1 METYNMAYSLETSSV
16 KTIVPGAE
24 VSGFADVVAR
34 QKISAVSSQVP
45 ILSAGEGIDI
55 SLLDGK
61 TVITNNISA
70 GDNISFYY
78 DSNTNKIRIDTA
90 EISAYQLSGGNYI
103 EVSNDHVNRKTLV
116 SYTGTIGDTE
126 VNNVVRNFSAN
137 GTWLTAHQSLSN
149 YYQKTDTSSKQQIS
163 AALQYVSSNAGHTYT
178 GVAPVQVNNTT
189 DQISINLSAGD
200 GIDLFTSGGYA
211 VVSSTGMDLSAG
223 PGINMFSSGGYIVI
237 SASAGGAGFPMTST
251 DGSRNYQMDINS
263 SAMYITTATGAAGAT
278 TKLTTPGIQ
287 YEAYPATDISASWKN
302 VINAANN
309 RSNCYCVT
317 LNSNNTAVDLEDLSA
332 YDRITV
338 LHAQEYVDDDYY
350 IRWNNNTKTVHSGEY
365 IEMAKVNYNGNTVW
379 TFITTGWYDD
389 ALWD

>member
-34 QKISAVSSQVP
+34 QKISEVSSQVP
-45 ILSAGEGIDI
+45 QLSAGDGIGIYQVDE
-55 SLLDGK
+55 K
-61 TVITNNISA
+61 TLITNNISA
-70 GDNISFYY
+70 GSNISLVY
-78 DSNTNKIRIDTA
+78 DMESNTYRIDA
-90 EISAYQLSGGNYI
+90 QGG
-103 EVSNDHVNRKTLV
+103 K
-116 SYTGTIGDTE
+116 
-126 VNNVVRNFSAN
+126 
-137 GTWLTAHQSLSN
+137 
-149 YYQKTDTSSKQQIS
+149 
-163 AALQYVSSNAGHTYT
+163 TYT
-178 GVAPVQVNNTT
+178 GIAPIQVNNTT
-189 DQISINLSAGD
+189 NQI
-200 GIDLFTSGGYA
+200 GI
-211 VVSSTGMDLSAG
+211 TGESLSAG
-223 PGINMFSSGGYIVI
+223 PGIDIFSSGGYVVI
-237 SASAGGAGFPMTST
+237 SANGSGGSTFPITAT

-287 YEAYPATDISASWKN
+287 YEAYPATDMSASWRN

-365 IEMAKVNYNGNTVW
+365 IEMAKVNYNGSPVW

>member
-1 METYNMAYSLETSSV
+1 MAYSLETSSV

-163 AALQYVSSNAGHTYT
+163 AALQYVSANAGHTYT
-178 GVAPVQVNNTT
+178 GVAPIQVDNTT
-189 DQISINLSAGD
+189 DQISI
-200 GIDLFTSGGYA
+200 
-211 VVSSTGMDLSAG
+211 TGKELSAG
-223 PGINMFSSGGYIVI
+223 PGIDLFESGNYFVI
-237 SASAGGAGFPMTST
+237 SSNGGAGFPITAT

-287 YEAYPATDISASWKN
+287 YEAYPATDISASWRN

-365 IEMAKVNYNGNTVW
+365 IEMAKVNYNGNPVW

>member
-1 METYNMAYSLETSSV
+1 MAYSLETSSV

-34 QKISAVSSQVP
+34 QKISEVSSQVP
-45 ILSAGEGIDI
+45 ILSAGDGIGIYQVDE
-55 SLLDGK
+55 K
-61 TVITNNISA
+61 TLITNNISA
-70 GDNISFYY
+70 GSNISLVY
-78 DSNTNKIRIDTA
+78 DMETNTYRIDA
-90 EISAYQLSGGNYI
+90 QG
-103 EVSNDHVNRKTLV
+103 VD
-116 SYTGTIGDTE
+116 
-126 VNNVVRNFSAN
+126 
-137 GTWLTAHQSLSN
+137 LTN
-149 YYQKTDTSSKQQIS
+149 YYTKTETSSKQEIS
-163 AALQYVSSNAGHTYT
+163 AALQYVSANAGHTYT
-178 GVAPVQVNNTT
+178 GINPIQVDNVNN
-189 DQISINLSAGD
+189 QI
-200 GIDLFTSGGYA
+200 GI
-211 VVSSTGMDLSAG
+211 TGESLSAG
-223 PGINMFSSGGYIVI
+223 PGIDLFASGGYVVI
-237 SASAGGAGFPMTST
+237 SADGAGGSTFPMTAT

-287 YEAYPATDISASWKN
+287 YEAYPATDMSASWRN

-338 LHAQEYVDDDYY
+338 LHAQEYIDDDYY

-365 IEMAKVNYNGNTVW
+365 IEMAKVNYKGNTVW

>member
-1 METYNMAYSLETSSV
+1 METCNMAYSLETSSV

-45 ILSAGEGIDI
+45 VLSAGDGIGIYQVDE
-55 SLLDGK
+55 K
-61 TVITNNISA
+61 TLITNNISA
-70 GDNISFYY
+70 GTNISLVY
-78 DSNTNKIRIDTA
+78 DMETNTYRIDA
-90 EISAYQLSGGNYI
+90 QGG
-103 EVSNDHVNRKTLV
+103 K
-116 SYTGTIGDTE
+116 
-126 VNNVVRNFSAN
+126 
-137 GTWLTAHQSLSN
+137 
-149 YYQKTDTSSKQQIS
+149 
-163 AALQYVSSNAGHTYT
+163 TYT
-178 GVAPVQVNNTT
+178 GVAPIQVNNTT
-189 DQISINLSAGD
+189 NEI
-200 GIDLFTSGGYA
+200 GI
-211 VVSSTGMDLSAG
+211 TGESLSAG
-223 PGINMFSSGGYIVI
+223 PGIDLFASGGYVVI
-237 SASAGGAGFPMTST
+237 SANGSGGSTFPMTAT

-263 SAMYITTATGAAGAT
+263 SAMYITTATGTAGAT

-287 YEAYPATDISASWKN
+287 YESYPATDMSASWRN

-317 LNSNNTAVDLEDLSA
+317 LNSNNTAVDLKDLSA

-338 LHAQEYVDDDYY
+338 LHAQEYVNDDYY

>member
-1 METYNMAYSLETSSV
+1 METCNMAYSLETSSV

-45 ILSAGEGIDI
+45 VLSAGDGIGIYQVDE
-55 SLLDGK
+55 K
-61 TVITNNISA
+61 TLITNNISA
-70 GDNISFYY
+70 GTNISLVY
-78 DSNTNKIRIDTA
+78 DMETNTYRIDA
-90 EISAYQLSGGNYI
+90 QGG
-103 EVSNDHVNRKTLV
+103 K
-116 SYTGTIGDTE
+116 
-126 VNNVVRNFSAN
+126 
-137 GTWLTAHQSLSN
+137 
-149 YYQKTDTSSKQQIS
+149 
-163 AALQYVSSNAGHTYT
+163 TYT
-178 GVAPVQVNNTT
+178 GVAPIQVNNTT
-189 DQISINLSAGD
+189 NEI
-200 GIDLFTSGGYA
+200 GI
-211 VVSSTGMDLSAG
+211 TGESLSAG
-223 PGINMFSSGGYIVI
+223 PGIDLFASGGYVVI
-237 SASAGGAGFPMTST
+237 SANGSGGSTFPMTAT

-263 SAMYITTATGAAGAT
+263 SAMYITTATGTAGAT

-287 YEAYPATDISASWKN
+287 YESYPATDMSASWRN

-317 LNSNNTAVDLEDLSA
+317 LNSNNTAVDLKDLSS

-338 LHAQEYVDDDYY
+338 LHAQEYVNDDYY

>member
-34 QKISAVSSQVP
+34 QKISEVSAEVP
-45 ILSAGEGIDI
+45 HLSAGAGIEIYDY
-55 SLLDGK
+55 DGK
-61 TVITNNISA
+61 TFIVNNISA
-70 GDNISFYY
+70 GTNISLVY
-78 DSNTNKIRIDTA
+78 DMETNALRIDA
-90 EISAYQLSGGNYI
+90 QGG
-103 EVSNDHVNRKTLV
+103 D
-116 SYTGTIGDTE
+116 
-126 VNNVVRNFSAN
+126 
-137 GTWLTAHQSLSN
+137 LTN
-149 YYQKTDTSSKQQIS
+149 YYQKTETSSKAELNTKFNNIYNKTDTSSKQEIS
-163 AALQYVSSNAGHTYT
+163 AALQNAGHTYT
-178 GVAPVQVNNTT
+178 GVAPIQVNNTT
-189 DQISINLSAGD
+189 NQI
-200 GIDLFTSGGYA
+200 GI
-211 VVSSTGMDLSAG
+211 TGESLSAG
-223 PGINMFSSGGYIVI
+223 PGIDLFSSGGYVVI
-237 SASAGGAGFPMTST
+237 SADGDGFPMTAT

-263 SAMYITTATGAAGAT
+263 SAMYITTAAGAAGAT

-287 YEAYPATDISASWKN
+287 YEAYPATDMSASWRN

-317 LNSNNTAVDLEDLSA
+317 LNSNNTAVDLENLSA